1 MNTDATVVAGYDGTL
16 DSIAAVTWAAQTASQ
31 RGARLVVTTIVDPRD
46 TPRGVAWPESYWQDQ
61 EDKAREALAPWPDLP
76 VSFERHGGHLVPRL
90 IEATKGSQMLVLG
103 SKGHSLVTQIL
114 AGSVSQSAAR
124 HAEVPV
130 VVVRPA
136 QSPDAGRVVVGA
148 DQSES
153 SIHAVAFACETARA
167 TGEKVVLLHAWH
179 TVTLAPDRYG
189 FTPPVSIDSMPEAES
204 LLSRIVDQSRMD
216 FPDVDIEGEIFD
228 GAPERGLVQASGT
241 ASLVVVGTRGL
252 GAVGQALMGSV
263 SEQVLH
269 RAHCPVAVIH

>member
-136 QSPDAGRVVVGA
+136 QSPDAGRVDRKSVV
-148 DQSES
+148 
-153 SIHAVAFACETARA
+153 
-167 TGEKVVLLHAWH
+167 
-179 TVTLAPDRYG
+179 
-189 FTPPVSIDSMPEAES
+189 
-204 LLSRIVDQSRMD
+204 
-216 FPDVDIEGEIFD
+216 
-228 GAPERGLVQASGT
+228 
-241 ASLVVVGTRGL
+241 
-252 GAVGQALMGSV
+252 
-263 SEQVLH
+263 
-269 RAHCPVAVIH
+269 